1 MANWW
6 DVLEPEE
13 AEALARRQNSSRRPT
28 QSRKPV
34 TAANDP
40 WMRDYAAKR
49 RAVEAAAKEK
59 AQPTTGLGS
68 ALLPS
73 WYPQSSGP
81 DLQVSG
87 GPATVAAPI
96 RSSAMA
102 APTVQSPTPRVNA
115 NAWQPWAMPGSAG
128 PTYPVDAPLP
138 QAQAPGVGAS
148 MPSTGT
154 MTTPGLNIA
163 NDVPIGERAP
173 GWFQSW
179 APGAADAWRLR
190 QDETNALI
198 DAERGGYANE
208 PM

>member
-28 QSRKPV
+28 QSRKPT
-34 TAANDP
+34 TAASDP

-81 DLQVSG
+81 
-87 GPATVAAPI
+87 AP
-96 RSSAMA
+96 
-102 APTVQSPTPRVNA
+102 
-115 NAWQPWAMPGSAG
+115 
-128 PTYPVDAPLP
+128 
-138 QAQAPGVGAS
+138 
-148 MPSTGT
+148 
-154 MTTPGLNIA
+154 
-163 NDVPIGERAP
+163 
-173 GWFQSW
+173 
-179 APGAADAWRLR
+179 
-190 QDETNALI
+190 
-198 DAERGGYANE
+198 
-208 PM
+208 